1 MSEIISTN
9 YLFVMKKDIENK
21 IAMAER
27 QNESFKK
34 NGLYPDYNM
43 DDIIDGLKEQYE
55 SINKCIELAD
65 LDYADLYDT
74 TSPDNVILAEDLIS
88 EETQLQEDCKD
99 KDIEGLFEES
109 LKEENESLMIID
121 GLIESVENS
130 RAEEQ
135 VKTVIRGL
143 GITESELIEE
153 EEKEQ

>member
-1 MSEIISTN
+1 MISTN
-9 YLFVMKKDIENK
+9 YLFIMKKDIENK
-21 IAMAER
+21 IATAER

-55 SINKCIELAD
+55 SVNKCIELAD

-88 EETQLQEDCKD
+88 EEAQLQEDCKD

-121 GLIESVENS
+121 GLIESVENN
-130 RAEEQ
+130 RTEEQ
-135 VKTVIRGL
+135 VKTVIKGL
-143 GITESELIEE
+143 GITESELFEE
-153 EEKEQ
+153 EAKEQ

>member
-1 MSEIISTN
+1 
-9 YLFVMKKDIENK
+9 
-21 IAMAER
+21 
-27 QNESFKK
+27 
-34 NGLYPDYNM
+34 M

-55 SINKCIELAD
+55 SVNKCIELAD

-88 EETQLQEDCKD
+88 EEAQLQEDCKD

-121 GLIESVENS
+121 GLIESVENN

-135 VKTVIRGL
+135 VKTVIKGL
-143 GITESELIEE
+143 GITESELFEE
-153 EEKEQ
+153 EAKEQ

>member
-1 MSEIISTN
+1 MISTN
-9 YLFVMKKDIENK
+9 YLFIMKKDIENK
-21 IAMAER
+21 IATAER

-55 SINKCIELAD
+55 SVNKCIELAG

-88 EETQLQEDCKD
+88 EEAQLQEDCKD

-121 GLIESVENS
+121 GLIESVENN

-135 VKTVIRGL
+135 VKTVIKGL
-143 GITESELIEE
+143 GITESELFEE
-153 EEKEQ
+153 EAKEQ

>member
-1 MSEIISTN
+1 
-9 YLFVMKKDIENK
+9 MKKDIENK
-21 IAMAER
+21 IATAER

-43 DDIIDGLKEQYE
+43 NDIIDGLKEQYE
-55 SINKCIELAD
+55 SVNKCIELAD

-88 EETQLQEDCKD
+88 EEAQLQEDCKD

-121 GLIESVENS
+121 GLIESVENN
-130 RAEEQ
+130 RTEEQ
-135 VKTVIRGL
+135 VKTVIKGL
-143 GITESELIEE
+143 GITESELFEE
-153 EEKEQ
+153 EAKEQ

>member
-1 MSEIISTN
+1 MSEMISTN
-9 YLFVMKKDIENK
+9 YLFIMKKDIENK
-21 IAMAER
+21 IATAER

-43 DDIIDGLKEQYE
+43 NDIIDGLKEQYE
-55 SINKCIELAD
+55 SVNKCIELAD

-88 EETQLQEDCKD
+88 EEAQLQEDCKD

-121 GLIESVENS
+121 GLIESVENN
-130 RAEEQ
+130 RTEEQ
-135 VKTVIRGL
+135 VKTVIKGL
-143 GITESELIEE
+143 GITESELFEE
-153 EEKEQ
+153 EAKEQ

>member
-1 MSEIISTN
+1 MSEMISTN
-9 YLFVMKKDIENK
+9 YLFIMKKDIENK
-21 IAMAER
+21 IATAER

-43 DDIIDGLKEQYE
+43 DDIIDGLKEQYK
-55 SINKCIELAD
+55 SVNKCIELAD

-74 TSPDNVILAEDLIS
+74 ASPDNVILAEDLIS
-88 EETQLQEDCKD
+88 EEAQLQEDCKD

-121 GLIESVENS
+121 GLIESVENN

-135 VKTVIRGL
+135 VKTVIKGL
-143 GITESELIEE
+143 GITESELFEE
-153 EEKEQ
+153 EAKEQ

>member
-1 MSEIISTN
+1 MISTN
-9 YLFVMKKDIENK
+9 YLFIMKKDIENK
-21 IAMAER
+21 IATAER

-43 DDIIDGLKEQYE
+43 NDIIDGLKEQYE
-55 SINKCIELAD
+55 SVNKCIELAD

-88 EETQLQEDCKD
+88 EEAQLQEDCKD

-121 GLIESVENS
+121 GLIESVENN
-130 RAEEQ
+130 RTEEQ
-135 VKTVIRGL
+135 VKTVIKGL
-143 GITESELIEE
+143 GITESELFEE
-153 EEKEQ
+153 EAKEQ